1 MSDGFS
7 SIDDL
12 LASTRRHQQHGGA
25 VPAPQ
30 SGSLKP
36 AATPPLGST
45 STPEEVE
52 GPDGPGLA
60 AVEKTEETV
69 EEKMTGF
76 RLDTAEQDTRARA
89 SLLGLPYLNLQGF
102 PIGPEVLGLIPEEE
116 ARLHSILCFFR
127 IENQIRVAV
136 VNPDDTGIH
145 DIIAN
150 LQTRHPGSQVSMY
163 LISQHSFDVALQLYK
178 GVVKVKK
185 VEYGVHITAEQLK
198 RFQDE
203 VKTYSELEQ
212 RLQTAN
218 MTEAFAMLISMAM
231 NTRSSDVHIEAEE
244 GGAVVRFR
252 IDGVLTEVAR
262 LPLNML
268 GRLVNRIKGIAGLK
282 LNVNTVPQDGRITIE
297 FGEGDNLDIR
307 VSTLPS
313 AYGESIVFRLLRSSS
328 VGLSFEELGIRP
340 LAFQRL
346 KAEIAK
352 PNGMIITTGPTGSG
366 KTTTL
371 YAILNTLNSPDTKI
385 ITLENPVEYHLK
397 GVVQSQI
404 DPSKEYTFAKG
415 LRAILRQDPDIV
427 MVGEIRDLETADT
440 AIQAALTGHL
450 MLSTIHTNDATGVI
464 PRFLGMGVNA
474 NLLAPSLNAVIGQRL
489 VRRVCTQC
497 AVQYTPSAEELAKA
511 AEWMAHMPE
520 NSGEQAINLDSVTWK
535 KGQGCE
541 TCGGTGYKGRV
552 GIYEIFTMSA
562 EIEKIILA
570 ATGVSEFQMKEVL
583 HRAGMVTMGQDGVL
597 KAVEGVTTLDEVFR
611 VAKE

>member
-12 LASTRRHQQHGGA
+12 LTSTRRHQHA
-25 VPAPQ
+25 SAPHANTAAT
-30 SGSLKP
+30 P
-36 AATPPLGST
+36 AATP
-45 STPEEVE
+45 EEVTDKTL
-52 GPDGPGLA
+52 DGAGLA
-60 AVEKTEETV
+60 AVEKTEEKV
-69 EEKMTGF
+69 EQKMVDF
-76 RLDTAEQDTRARA
+76 RLETAEQDTRARA
-89 SLLGLPYLNLQGF
+89 SQLGIPYINLQGF
-102 PIGPEVLGLIPEEE
+102 PIGPEILTLIPEEE

-127 IENQIRVAV
+127 LENQIRVGV
-136 VNPDDTGIH
+136 VNPDDNGIH

-150 LQTRHPGSQVSMY
+150 LQTRHPGSRVFMY
-163 LISQHSFDVALQLYK
+163 LISQHSFDVAVQLYK
-178 GVVKVKK
+178 SVAKVKK
-185 VEYGVHITAEQLK
+185 VQYGVHITAEQLK
-198 RFQDE
+198 HFQE
-203 VKTYSELEQ
+203 EIKTYSDLEH
-212 RLQTAN
+212 RLQAAN

-231 NTRSSDVHIEAEE
+231 NTSSSDVHIEAEQ

-268 GRLVNRIKGIAGLK
+268 ARLVNRIKGIAGLK

-297 FGEGDNLDIR
+297 FGEGDALDIR

-328 VGLSFEELGIRP
+328 VGLSFDELGIRP
-340 LAFQRL
+340 LVFARL
-346 KAEIAK
+346 KTEIEK

-371 YAILNTLNSPDTKI
+371 YAILNTLNKPDTKI
-385 ITLENPVEYHLK
+385 ITLENPVEYHLQ
-397 GVVQSQI
+397 GIVQSQI

-440 AIQAALTGHL
+440 AIQASLTGHL
-450 MLSTIHTNDATGVI
+450 MLSTIHTNDAAGVI

-474 NLLAPSLNAVIGQRL
+474 NLLTPSLNAVIGQRL
-489 VRRVCTQC
+489 VRRVCKQC
-497 AVQYTPSAEELAKA
+497 AVQYTPSAEERAKA
-511 AEWMAHMPE
+511 TEWVAHIPS
-520 NSGEQAINLDSVTWK
+520 NSGEQQPALDAVTWM

-541 TCGGTGYKGRV
+541 VCGGTGYKGRV

-562 EIEKIILA
+562 EIEQIILA
-570 ATGVSEFQMKEVL
+570 PTGVSEFQMKEVL
-583 HRAGMVTMGQDGVL
+583 ARAGMVTMGQDGVL
-597 KAVEGVTTLDEVFR
+597 KAVEGLTTLDEVFR